1 MGKKAAIMAGL
12 VLLLA
17 CGACGDAGGNRQQNA
32 GRGGEAAT
40 PIPVIPG
47 ASAPA
52 ASGGDLS
59 ALPSEPSVPLPAPS
73 AAPASPV
80 THKAA
85 LAAIG
90 DVLIHNSVYNDAR
103 TKDGGFDF
111 KPMLEP
117 VKDLLVQPDLLV
129 ANQESITGGE
139 ELGLSSYPLFNSPFQ
154 VGDAL
159 LDAGVDMVTM
169 ANNHTLDKRE
179 KGVLSATAYWD
190 KIGIPYTGAFRSAE
204 DQAKLRIME
213 RNGISFAFLAYTY
226 GTNGIP
232 VPEGKP
238 YLVNLLDPD
247 LMEKE
252 IRDSKSRADFTVVS
266 VHWGTEYQEEA
277 NTTQRELAQ
286 KLADWGADVIIGTHP
301 HVLQT
306 IEWVTAA
313 DGRRTLVMYSL
324 GNFLS
329 AQEKTIQL
337 VGGIGQ
343 VEAVKTVTGGRVEL
357 RLEKPSFTPVYTSYA
372 NWRNY
377 RVIPMGELDGAV
389 YSQPKAVWSKIKDR
403 MLRAMPELEIRDGA
417 GGPAAS

>member
-1 MGKKAAIMAGL
+1 MGRKTAIIAG
-12 VLLLA
+12 VVILLA
-17 CGACGDAGGNRQQNA
+17 CGACGDAGGSRKENS
-32 GRGGEAAT
+32 GKGGESVT
-40 PIPVIPG
+40 SSPGNPG
-47 ASAPA
+47 ATGPVAYGGESSGLPPA
-52 ASGGDLS
+52 S
-59 ALPSEPSVPLPAPS
+59 SVPLPTPS
-73 AAPASPV
+73 PTPPSPV
-80 THKAA
+80 TQKVS

-111 KPMLEP
+111 TPMLEA
-117 VKDLLVQPDLLV
+117 VKGLLVQPDLLV

-139 ELGLSSYPLFNSPFQ
+139 ELGLSSYPQFNSPFQ
-154 VGDAL
+154 IGDAL
-159 LDAGVDMVTM
+159 QDAGVDMVTM

-190 KIGIPYTGAFRSAE
+190 KIGMPYTGAFRSAE
-204 DQAKLRIME
+204 DQAKLRILE

-238 YLVNLLDPD
+238 YLVNLLDPA

-286 KLADWGADVIIGTHP
+286 KMADWGADVIIGTHP

-313 DGRRTLVMYSL
+313 DGRKTLVMYSL

-337 VGGIGQ
+337 VGGIGR
-343 VEAVKTVTGGRVEL
+343 VEAVKTVTGDRVEL
-357 RLEKPSFTPVYTSYA
+357 RLEKPAFTPVYTRYV

-377 RVIPMGELDGAV
+377 RVIPMGDLDGTS
-389 YSQPKAVWSKIKDR
+389 YSQPKAVWSKIKAR
-403 MLRAMPELEIRDGA
+403 MLQAMPELEVRDGA
-417 GGPAAS
+417 GDTAS

>member
-1 MGKKAAIMAGL
+1 MGRKTAIIAGMVILL
-12 VLLLA
+12 V
-17 CGACGDAGGNRQQNA
+17 CGACGDAGGSRKENA
-32 GRGGEAAT
+32 GKGGETVT
-40 PIPVIPG
+40 PSPG
-47 ASAPA
+47 ASGPVAYGGESSGLPPA
-52 ASGGDLS
+52 S
-59 ALPSEPSVPLPAPS
+59 SVPLPTPS
-73 AAPASPV
+73 PTPPSPV
-80 THKAA
+80 TQKVS

-111 KPMLEP
+111 KPMLEA
-117 VKDLLVQPDLLV
+117 VKGLLVQPDLLV

-139 ELGLSSYPLFNSPFQ
+139 ELGLSSYPQFNSPFQ
-154 VGDAL
+154 IGDAL
-159 LDAGVDMVTM
+159 QDAGVDMVTM

-190 KIGIPYTGAFRSAE
+190 KIGMPYTGAFRSPE
-204 DQAKLRIME
+204 DQAKLRLLE
-213 RNGISFAFLAYTY
+213 RNGICFAFLAYTY

-238 YLVNLLDPD
+238 YLVNLLDPG

-277 NTTQRELAQ
+277 NNTQRELAQ
-286 KLADWGADVIIGTHP
+286 KMADWGADVIIGTHP

-313 DGRRTLVMYSL
+313 DGRRTLVMFSL

-343 VEAVKTVTGGRVEL
+343 VEAVKTVTGDRVEL
-357 RLEKPSFTPVYTSYA
+357 RLEKPAFTPVYTRYV

-377 RVIPMGELDGAV
+377 RVIPMGDLDGAA
-389 YSQPKAVWSKIKDR
+389 YSQPKAVWSKIKTR
-403 MLRAMPELEIRDGA
+403 MLQAMPELEVRDGA
-417 GGPAAS
+417 GGTAS

>member
-1 MGKKAAIMAGL
+1 MRRKTAIIASL
-12 VLLLA
+12 VILLA
-17 CGACGDAGGNRQQNA
+17 CGACGDAGGGRKQNA
-32 GRGGEAAT
+32 GKGGEAV
-40 PIPVIPG
+40 PPSPG
-47 ASAPA
+47 NPAVTAPA
-52 ASGGDLS
+52 AYGGHPSG
-59 ALPSEPSVPLPAPS
+59 LPSGSAIPLPSPTPT
-73 AAPASPV
+73 PAVPV
-80 THKAA
+80 VHKAS

-103 TKDGGFDF
+103 TRDSGFDF

-117 VKDLLVQPDLLV
+117 VKGLLVQPDLLV

-139 ELGLSSYPLFNSPFQ
+139 ELGLSSYPQFNSPFEI
-154 VGDAL
+154 GDAL
-159 LDAGVDMVTM
+159 QDAGVDMVTM

-190 KIGIPYTGAFRSAE
+190 KIGMPYTGAFRNPE
-204 DQAKLRIME
+204 DQAKLRILE
-213 RNGISFAFLAYTY
+213 CNGISFAFLAYTY

-238 YLVNLLDPD
+238 YLVNLLDPA
-247 LMEKE
+247 LMERE
-252 IRDSKSRADFTVVS
+252 IRDSKSKADFTVVS

-277 NTTQRELAQ
+277 NNTQRELAQ
-286 KLADWGADVIIGTHP
+286 KMADWGADVIIGTHP

-313 DGRRTLVMYSL
+313 DGSRTLVMYSL

-337 VGGIGQ
+337 IGGIGH
-343 VEAVKTVTGGRVEL
+343 VEAVKTVTGDRVEL
-357 RLEKPSFTPVYTSYA
+357 RLEKPAFTPVHTRYV

-377 RVIPMGELDGAV
+377 RVIPMGDLDVEAS
-389 YSQPKAVWSKIKDR
+389 SQPKAVWSKIKDR
-403 MLRAMPELEIRDGA
+403 MLKAMPELEVRDGP
-417 GGPAAS
+417 GGTAS

>member
-1 MGKKAAIMAGL
+1 MGRKTAIIAGL
-12 VLLLA
+12 AILLA
-17 CGACGDAGGNRQQNA
+17 CGACGDAGGSRKENA
-32 GRGGEAAT
+32 GKEGGAVTSSPGNPGAAGPAAYGGESSGL
-40 PIPVIPG
+40 PP
-47 ASAPA
+47 AS
-52 ASGGDLS
+52 
-59 ALPSEPSVPLPAPS
+59 SVPLPTPS
-73 AAPASPV
+73 ATPPSPV
-80 THKAA
+80 THKVS

-103 TKDGGFDF
+103 IKDGGFDF
-111 KPMLEP
+111 RPMLEP
-117 VKDLLVQPDLLV
+117 VKGLLVQPDLLV

-139 ELGLSSYPLFNSPFQ
+139 ELGLSSYPQFNSPFQ
-154 VGDAL
+154 IGDAL

-190 KIGIPYTGAFRSAE
+190 KIGMPYTGAFRSAE
-204 DQAKLRIME
+204 DQAKLRILE

-238 YLVNLLDPD
+238 YLVNLLDPA

-252 IRDSKSRADFTVVS
+252 IRDSKSKADFTVVS

-286 KLADWGADVIIGTHP
+286 KIADWGADVIIGTHP

-343 VEAVKTVTGGRVEL
+343 VEAVKTVAGDRAEL
-357 RLEKPSFTPVYTSYA
+357 RLEKPAFTPVYTRYV

-377 RVIPMGELDGAV
+377 RVIPMGDLDGET

-403 MLRAMPELEIRDGA
+403 MLRAMPELEVRDGA
-417 GGPAAS
+417 GGTGS

>member
-1 MGKKAAIMAGL
+1 MGRKTAIIASL
-12 VLLLA
+12 VILLA
-17 CGACGDAGGNRQQNA
+17 CGACGDAGGSRKENA
-32 GRGGEAAT
+32 GKGGGAVT
-40 PIPVIPG
+40 PSPG
-47 ASAPA
+47 ASAPVA
-52 ASGGDLS
+52 YGGQPTG
-59 ALPSEPSVPLPAPS
+59 LPSGSTVPQPTPSPTPP
-73 AAPASPV
+73 SPV
-80 THKAA
+80 TQKVS

-103 TKDGGFDF
+103 TKDGGYDF

-117 VKDLLVQPDLLV
+117 VKGLLVQPDLLV

-139 ELGLSSYPLFNSPFQ
+139 ELGLSSYPQFNSPFQ
-154 VGDAL
+154 IGDAL
-159 LDAGVDMVTM
+159 QDAGVDMITM

-190 KIGIPYTGAFRSAE
+190 KIGMPYTGAFRSPE
-204 DQAKLRIME
+204 DQAKLRILE
-213 RNGISFAFLAYTY
+213 SNGISFAFLAYTY

-238 YLVNLLDPD
+238 YLVNLLDPA

-252 IRDSKSRADFTVVS
+252 IRDSKTRADFTVVS

-286 KLADWGADVIIGTHP
+286 KMADWGADVIIGTHP

-313 DGRRTLVMYSL
+313 DGSRTLVMYSL

-329 AQEKTIQL
+329 AQEKTTQL

-343 VEAVKTVTGGRVEL
+343 VEAVKTVTGDRVEL
-357 RLEKPSFTPVYTSYA
+357 RLEKPAFTPVYTRYV

-377 RVIPMGELDGAV
+377 RVIPVGDLDGEA
-389 YSQPKAVWSKIKDR
+389 YSQPKAVWSKIKAR
-403 MLRAMPELEIRDGA
+403 MLQAMPELEVRDGA
-417 GGPAAS
+417 GGTAS